1 MEGNMKAKENFTKVL
16 IHVILILVSI
26 TMLVPFIWMILTAF
40 KTVTEATSVDPFVIF
55 PKVWRTDSFKE
66 VIRNMNFFVL
76 YKNTLLMIFFRVLCA
91 VLTATMAGYA
101 FGRLHFKGRDF
112 CFSLVLLQMMVPA
125 QIFISP
131 QYIMVSKMGMLNTI
145 FGLVFPGMVTAFGTF
160 LLRQGYMGLPN
171 DLEEAA
177 RLDGCNIGQ
186 TFLYIM
192 APLTR
197 SSMVALGIFT
207 AVFAFKDLMWPM
219 IVNTDKDMLVLSSAL
234 AKMQGQYGKLGAAY
248 SPICRSARWDGWGK
262 AHENGDWVCRRP
274 LCLAGVQRSQPPCHG
289 SQTAPIKIALQER
302 CFPQGKIHSARQ
314 CQSCMQ
320 VGRSFHARLF
330 PRRSIGSGGLR
341 ILAVHG
347 TARECQSR
355 SRRPFW
361 CSRCIRRNT
370 RYTAFR
376 RNGRQQKR

>member
-160 LLRQGYMGLPN
+160 LLRQYMGLPN

-234 AKMQGQYGKLGAAY
+234 AKMQGQYAAKFPELMAASLIACIPMIVLYVIFQKQFIEGIATSGGKL
-248 SPICRSARWDGWGK
+248 
-262 AHENGDWVCRRP
+262 
-274 LCLAGVQRSQPPCHG
+274 
-289 SQTAPIKIALQER
+289 
-302 CFPQGKIHSARQ
+302 
-314 CQSCMQ
+314 
-320 VGRSFHARLF
+320 
-330 PRRSIGSGGLR
+330 
-341 ILAVHG
+341 
-347 TARECQSR
+347 
-355 SRRPFW
+355 
-361 CSRCIRRNT
+361 
-370 RYTAFR
+370 
-376 RNGRQQKR
+376 

>member
-160 LLRQGYMGLPN
+160 LLRQGYMGRPN

-234 AKMQGQYGKLGAAY
+234 AKMQGQYASKFPELMAASLIACIPMIVLYVIFQKQFIEGIATSGGKL
-248 SPICRSARWDGWGK
+248 
-262 AHENGDWVCRRP
+262 
-274 LCLAGVQRSQPPCHG
+274 
-289 SQTAPIKIALQER
+289 
-302 CFPQGKIHSARQ
+302 
-314 CQSCMQ
+314 
-320 VGRSFHARLF
+320 
-330 PRRSIGSGGLR
+330 
-341 ILAVHG
+341 
-347 TARECQSR
+347 
-355 SRRPFW
+355 
-361 CSRCIRRNT
+361 
-370 RYTAFR
+370 
-376 RNGRQQKR
+376 

>member
-160 LLRQGYMGLPN
+160 LLSQGYMGLPN

-234 AKMQGQYGKLGAAY
+234 AKMQGQYASKFPELMAASLIACIPMIVLYVIFQKQFIEGIATSGGKL
-248 SPICRSARWDGWGK
+248 
-262 AHENGDWVCRRP
+262 
-274 LCLAGVQRSQPPCHG
+274 
-289 SQTAPIKIALQER
+289 
-302 CFPQGKIHSARQ
+302 
-314 CQSCMQ
+314 
-320 VGRSFHARLF
+320 
-330 PRRSIGSGGLR
+330 
-341 ILAVHG
+341 
-347 TARECQSR
+347 
-355 SRRPFW
+355 
-361 CSRCIRRNT
+361 
-370 RYTAFR
+370 
-376 RNGRQQKR
+376 

>member
-66 VIRNMNFFVL
+66 VIRTMNFLVL

-234 AKMQGQYGKLGAAY
+234 AKMQGQYASKFPELMAASLIAWIPMIVLYVIFQKQFIEGIATSGGKL
-248 SPICRSARWDGWGK
+248 
-262 AHENGDWVCRRP
+262 
-274 LCLAGVQRSQPPCHG
+274 
-289 SQTAPIKIALQER
+289 
-302 CFPQGKIHSARQ
+302 
-314 CQSCMQ
+314 
-320 VGRSFHARLF
+320 
-330 PRRSIGSGGLR
+330 
-341 ILAVHG
+341 
-347 TARECQSR
+347 
-355 SRRPFW
+355 
-361 CSRCIRRNT
+361 
-370 RYTAFR
+370 
-376 RNGRQQKR
+376 